1 MKKKFMILLVGALFV
16 TIMFSSGCKKNE
28 EGVTAKFD
36 ITGTWTL
43 VFTWTNQVAKTGTI
57 VFTGSVTAGSFV
69 FNNYKKGT
77 YTVNGKNVSWE
88 YTGGAKH
95 TGTSTGDKA
104 MSGTMKNGGLSGTWT
119 ATR

>member
-1 MKKKFMILLVGALFV
+1 MKKRFIVLSVVVLFA
-16 TIMFSSGCKKNE
+16 TMMFSPGCKKKE

-43 VFTWTNQVAKTGTI
+43 VFKWTNQAAKTGTI
-57 VFTGSVTAGSFV
+57 VFTGSATAGSFV

-77 YTVNGKNVSWE
+77 YTVNGKNVSWQ
-88 YTGGAKH
+88 YTVGAKY

-104 MSGTMKNGGLSGTWT
+104 MSGIMKNGGLSGTWT